1 MEFFISNTSNHFL
14 QKHFNLSLDDDAS
27 QIILWLNEYSSSICT
42 YEKYR
47 VVVLRFYLWIKH
59 QKLTLKIINRDHFHA
74 YIEFTKNPDKTWVGK
89 RRRFG
94 DTDWRP
100 FRNPLTYNAI
110 KQNIQIIRQL
120 FAYLHNTCY
129 LDFNYSKR
137 HFNIPSSPYNP
148 LTFDHYL
155 TRQELNLIG
164 NFIGNLRDNTHSR
177 YFFKIRSRWIF
188 QVMLFT
194 GCRRSEISNAT
205 MDDFILI
212 KNKLWLRVNGKGSKY
227 GIVPIPTH
235 LELRLNSY
243 RAIYRLPRIR
253 ERTQPEYHIPLV
265 IKSHSEQRYTS
276 VTHGYIWHVVK
287 LIGNGLAEKILDE
300 ALSSRM
306 RRISPHWLRHTCATM
321 QINAGIDIRVVQAN
335 LRHSSIQTTMLY
347 LHLNADYRH
356 HETITKFGQNLV
368 N

>member
-14 QKHFNLSLDDDAS
+14 QTHFNLSLDDDAS
-27 QIILWLNEYSSSICT
+27 QIILWLNEYSKSRCT

-47 VVVLRFYLWIKH
+47 VVVLRFYLWLKYK
-59 QKLTLKIINRDHFHA
+59 KLTLKIISRDNFHS
-74 YIEFTKNPDKTWVGK
+74 YIEFMKNPDKTWIGK
-89 RRRFG
+89 RRRFE
-94 DTDWRP
+94 DSDWRP
-100 FRNPLTYNAI
+100 FRKPLTYNAI
-110 KQNIQIIRQL
+110 KHNIQIIRQL
-120 FAYLHNTCY
+120 FSYLNNTSY
-129 LDFNYSKR
+129 LDFNHCKR
-137 HFNIPSSPYNP
+137 HFKIPSSPYNP

-155 TRQELNLIG
+155 TRRELNLIG
-164 NFIGNLRDNTHSR
+164 NFIGNLQDNTHTR

-235 LELRLNSY
+235 LELRLNNY
-243 RAIYRLPRIR
+243 RAIYKLPRIR
-253 ERTQPEYHIPLV
+253 ERTQLECHIPLV
-265 IKSHSEQRYTS
+265 IKSYSGQQYTS
-276 VTHGYIWHVVK
+276 VTNGYIWHVVK
-287 LIGNGLAEKILDE
+287 LIGNQLADTIPDE
-300 ALSSRM
+300 IIRSRM
-306 RRISPHWLRHTCATM
+306 HRISPHWLRHTCATM

-335 LRHSSIQTTMLY
+335 LRHASIQTTMRY
-347 LHLNADYRH
+347 LHLDADHRY
-356 HETITKFGQNLV
+356 HETITKFGQNLI